1 MNEYT
6 TGNARVDQ
14 MGQIRITGNVTPQV
28 WYKTITRK
36 NGKPHL
42 LAIAILSDI
51 VYWYR
56 PVEIRDES
64 TGHITGY
71 GKRFKW
77 DMLQRSYDQFADFFG
92 ESKRSITEAV
102 TLLESLGIIRRE
114 FRTIEI
120 GGMKYNNILFIDLFP
135 EQLRRITYPETEEEE
150 ATVSVP
156 DTEACT
162 PCPGIPGEGS
172 QNSGNDGT
180 LSQDSGGGDTEA
192 CTPCPGIPGEGS
204 QNSGND
210 GTLSQDSGGGDTEA
224 CTPCPGIP
232 GEGSQNSGTRN
243 TKNTTEN
250 TTEITSSSSADDDRR
265 QEMVRECRAA
275 ALEGG
280 CAPELADA
288 VASELHRYD
297 RLLSLSP
304 PAFLDLCRNISDHA
318 SGDIANMSAYIRKC
332 MANMVLSQKLS
343 EAKAAHRI
351 RADSTFLQEGYGVTD
366 WEAFERNILSN

>member
-135 EQLRRITYPETEEEE
+135 EHLRRITYPETEEEE

-192 CTPCPGIPGEGS
+192 CTPCPE
-204 QNSGND
+204 
-210 GTLSQDSGGGDTEA
+210 
-224 CTPCPGIP
+224 IP

-280 CAPELADA
+280 CTPELADA

>member
-102 TLLESLGIIRRE
+102 ALLESLGIIRRE

-172 QNSGNDGT
+172 QNSG
-180 LSQDSGGGDTEA
+180 
-192 CTPCPGIPGEGS
+192 
-204 QNSGND
+204 
-210 GTLSQDSGGGDTEA
+210 
-224 CTPCPGIP
+224 
-232 GEGSQNSGTRN
+232 TRN

-280 CAPELADA
+280 CTPELADA

-297 RLLSLSP
+297 RLLTLSP
-304 PAFLDLCRNISDHA
+304 PAFLNLCRNISDHA

>member
-64 TGHITGY
+64 TGHLTGY

-102 TLLESLGIIRRE
+102 ALLESLGIIRRE

-150 ATVSVP
+150 VTISGP

-162 PCPGIPGEGS
+162 PCPGISGEGS

-180 LSQDSGGGDTEA
+180 LSQDSGGGATEA
-192 CTPCPGIPGEGS
+192 CTPCPGIS
-204 QNSGND
+204 
-210 GTLSQDSGGGDTEA
+210 
-224 CTPCPGIP
+224 

-280 CAPELADA
+280 CVPELADA
-288 VASELHRYD
+288 VASELHRYNQ
-297 RLLSLSP
+297 LLSLSP
-304 PAFLDLCRNISDHA
+304 PAFLDLCRNISAHA

-332 MANMVLSQKLS
+332 IANMVLAQKLS
-343 EAKAAHRI
+343 EANAAHRI
-351 RADSTFLQEGYGVTD
+351 RAENTFLQQGYGAAD
-366 WEAFERNILSN
+366 WETFEKSILSN

>member
-135 EQLRRITYPETEEEE
+135 EHLRRITYPETEEEE

-156 DTEACT
+156 
-162 PCPGIPGEGS
+162 
-172 QNSGNDGT
+172 
-180 LSQDSGGGDTEA
+180 
-192 CTPCPGIPGEGS
+192 
-204 QNSGND
+204 
-210 GTLSQDSGGGDTEA
+210 DTEA

-280 CAPELADA
+280 CTPELADA

>member
-102 TLLESLGIIRRE
+102 ALLESLGIIRRE

-135 EQLRRITYPETEEEE
+135 EQLRRITYPEAEEQEV
-150 ATVSVP
+150 TVSAP
-156 DTEACT
+156 DTEVSP

-172 QNSGNDGT
+172 PYSGNDARNDGT
-180 LSQDSGGGDTEA
+180 LSQDSGGGVTEY
-192 CTPCPGIPGEGS
+192 CIPCPGISGEGS
-204 QNSGND
+204 QNF
-210 GTLSQDSGGGDTEA
+210 
-224 CTPCPGIP
+224 
-232 GEGSQNSGTRN
+232 GTRN

-297 RLLSLSP
+297 QLLPLSP

-332 MANMVLSQKLS
+332 IANIVLAQKLS
-343 EAKAAHRI
+343 EANTAHRI
-351 RADSTFLQEGYGVTD
+351 RAENTFLQQGYGAAD
-366 WEAFERNILSN
+366 WETFEQRILSN

>member
-92 ESKRSITEAV
+92 ESKRSITEAIA
-102 TLLESLGIIRRE
+102 LLESLGIIRRE

-172 QNSGNDGT
+172 QNSGT
-180 LSQDSGGGDTEA
+180 
-192 CTPCPGIPGEGS
+192 C
-204 QNSGND
+204 
-210 GTLSQDSGGGDTEA
+210 
-224 CTPCPGIP
+224 
-232 GEGSQNSGTRN
+232 N

>member
-1 MNEYT
+1 MKEYT

-14 MGQIRITGNVTPQV
+14 MGQFQITGNVTPQV

-102 TLLESLGIIRRE
+102 ALLESLGIIRRE

-135 EQLRRITYPETEEEE
+135 EQLRRITYPEAEEQEV
-150 ATVSVP
+150 TVSDP
-156 DTEACT
+156 DTEVST
-162 PCPGIPGEGS
+162 PCPGIPGQGS
-172 QNSGNDGT
+172 PYSGNDARNDGT
-180 LSQDSGGGDTEA
+180 LSQDSGGGVTEY
-192 CTPCPGIPGEGS
+192 CTPCPGISGEGS
-204 QNSGND
+204 QNF
-210 GTLSQDSGGGDTEA
+210 
-224 CTPCPGIP
+224 
-232 GEGSQNSGTRN
+232 GTRN

-297 RLLSLSP
+297 QLLSLSP

-332 MANMVLSQKLS
+332 IANIVLAQKLS
-343 EAKAAHRI
+343 EANTAHRI
-351 RADSTFLQEGYGVTD
+351 RAENTFLQQGYGAAD
-366 WEAFERNILSN
+366 WETFEQRILSN

>member
-102 TLLESLGIIRRE
+102 ALLESLGIIRRE

-135 EQLRRITYPETEEEE
+135 EQLRRITYPEAEEQEV
-150 ATVSVP
+150 TVSAP
-156 DTEACT
+156 DTEVST

-172 QNSGNDGT
+172 PYSGNDARNDGT
-180 LSQDSGGGDTEA
+180 LSQDSGGGVTEY
-192 CTPCPGIPGEGS
+192 CTPCPGISGEGS
-204 QNSGND
+204 QNF
-210 GTLSQDSGGGDTEA
+210 
-224 CTPCPGIP
+224 
-232 GEGSQNSGTRN
+232 GTRN

-297 RLLSLSP
+297 QLLSLSP

-332 MANMVLSQKLS
+332 IANIVLAQKLS
-343 EAKAAHRI
+343 EANTAHRI
-351 RADSTFLQEGYGVTD
+351 RAENTFLQQGYGAAD
-366 WEAFERNILSN
+366 WETFEQRILSN